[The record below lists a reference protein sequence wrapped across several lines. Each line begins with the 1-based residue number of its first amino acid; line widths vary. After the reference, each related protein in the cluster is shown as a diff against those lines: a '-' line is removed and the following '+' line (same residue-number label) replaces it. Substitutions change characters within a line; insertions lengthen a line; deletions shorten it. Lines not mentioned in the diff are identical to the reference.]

1 VCAASGDGI
10 KESLWALIELIS
22 VSRSNGKGGTLW
34 LSSSTNP
41 RWKKVC
47 PIFVEGL
54 AHEWNANQH
63 NIPLCI
69 PQRWCVLKKD
79 ELRYYKHSKDVLFG
93 KQAGGVKLVR
103 ELSLTTQTP
112 PPCANRSLACRRA

>member
-22 VSRSNGKGGTLW
+22 VSRSNGKAGTLW

-47 PIFVEGL
+47 LIFIEGL
-54 AHEWNANQH
+54 ARANQH
-63 NIPLCI
+63 SSL
-69 PQRWCVLKKD
+69 
-79 ELRYYKHSKDVLFG
+79 HFT
-93 KQAGGVKLVR
+93 AMVR
-103 ELSLTTQTP
+103 VEE
-112 PPCANRSLACRRA
+112 RRAALLQALKGRSVW